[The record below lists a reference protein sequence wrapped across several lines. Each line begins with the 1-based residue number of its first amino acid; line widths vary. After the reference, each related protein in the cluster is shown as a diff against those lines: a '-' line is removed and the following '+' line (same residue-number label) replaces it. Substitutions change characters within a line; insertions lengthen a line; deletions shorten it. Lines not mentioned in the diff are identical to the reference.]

1 MNIIHYNQD
10 DQCLTYGQ
18 MNLINDFRLLWTDV
32 TVYLRGYAL
41 STIIGR
47 DKLKEATRLRVYHI
61 AEHFASKLEPFF
73 GDDISAQFQQLVLQ
87 FLINTME
94 LIDAYVA
101 GDEATINQALPPV
114 YKDISD
120 ISAFLAEINSYW
132 NSDEWESLLTK
143 LLENGLAG
151 LAAIKAEDYE
161 QDFQIID
168 SNLRYATRM
177 GDYMA
182 NGLLAY
188 LQPAKM

>member
-1 MNIIHYNQD
+1 MNIIHYNQE

-18 MNLINDFRLLWTDV
+18 MNLINDFRMLWTDI
-32 TVYLRGYAL
+32 TVYLRGYAISAVNGL
-41 STIIGR
+41 
-47 DKLKEATRLRVYHI
+47 DKLKKTTRIRVYQI

-73 GDDISAQFQQLVLQ
+73 GDDISAQFQELMLQ
-87 FLINTME
+87 FLIDIME
-94 LIDAYVA
+94 LIDAYVT
-101 GDEATINQALPPV
+101 GDEAAINQALPPV

-143 LLENGLAG
+143 LFENGLAG

-168 SNLRYATRM
+168 SNLRYATMM

-188 LQPAKM
+188 LQPAKT

>member
-1 MNIIHYNQD
+1 MNIIHYNQE

-18 MNLINDFRLLWTDV
+18 MNLINDFRMLWTDI
-32 TVYLRGYAL
+32 TVYLRGYAISAVNGL
-41 STIIGR
+41 
-47 DKLKEATRLRVYHI
+47 DKLKEATRIRVYHI

-73 GDDISAQFQQLVLQ
+73 GDDISAQFQELMLQ
-87 FLINTME
+87 FPINIME
-94 LIDAYVA
+94 LIDAYVT
-101 GDEATINQALPPV
+101 GDEAAINQALPPV

-132 NSDEWESLLTK
+132 NSDELESLLTK
-143 LLENGLAG
+143 LFESGLAG

-168 SNLRYATRM
+168 SNLRYATMM

-188 LQPAKM
+188 LQPAKT